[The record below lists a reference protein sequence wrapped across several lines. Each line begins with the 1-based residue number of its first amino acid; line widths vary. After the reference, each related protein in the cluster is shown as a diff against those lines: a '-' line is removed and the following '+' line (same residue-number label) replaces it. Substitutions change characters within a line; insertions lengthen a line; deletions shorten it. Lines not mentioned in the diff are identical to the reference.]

1 MAGLRN
7 GDVGAI
13 DSSDNSKQTTKVKI
27 FLLSQSNLITSRPID
42 FVSQCHIDCADNVSQ
57 NCTNSALANGEHLA
71 IDEQRSFVSE
81 FK

>member
-13 DSSDNSKQTTKVKI
+13 DSSDNRKQTTKVKF
-27 FLLSQSNLITSRPID
+27 FLLSQLNLITSGPTD

-57 NCTNSALANGEHLA
+57 NCTNSAFANGEHLA
-71 IDEQRSFVSE
+71 TDEQRSSMSE